1 MEEKPCRTVLKRLQ
15 KGEVTTD
22 EWRGKYLIGANYSIA
37 AVSENE
43 AKWRGRKGA
52 DITVIIT
59 SEWHRPRQAPIAGKE
74 EIMQAVTVLLT

>member
-1 MEEKPCRTVLKRLQ
+1 MQNSYKMVT

-22 EWRGKYLIGANYSIA
+22 EWRGRYLIGTNYSIA

-52 DITVIIT
+52 DIPVIIT
-59 SEWHRPRQAPIAGKE
+59 SEWHWPREAPIPGKKLGRLSWSSYL
-74 EIMQAVTVLLT
+74 MM